1 MNVEPQVLV
10 DPVCLMSVDLD
21 HARSIG
27 LTAERYGITYAF
39 CAKGCKLDFL
49 DSPAAYGAAAAEVET
64 GQPGRADAAEIAAQ
78 A

>member
-1 MNVEPQVLV
+1 MNLESQALV

-27 LTAERYGITYAF
+27 LTVELEGVRYAF

-49 DSPAAYGAAAAEVET
+49 DSPATYGAEAAG
-64 GQPGRADAAEIAAQ
+64 GQGDQPSASRPEGAVARM
-78 A
+78 

>member
-1 MNVEPQVLV
+1 MNLESQALV

-27 LTAERYGITYAF
+27 LTVELEGVRYAF